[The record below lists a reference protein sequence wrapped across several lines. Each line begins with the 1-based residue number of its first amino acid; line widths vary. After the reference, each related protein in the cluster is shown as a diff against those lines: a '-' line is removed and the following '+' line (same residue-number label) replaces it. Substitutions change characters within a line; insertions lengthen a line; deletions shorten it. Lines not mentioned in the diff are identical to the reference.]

1 MRVRM
6 SMIALLA
13 IMLCACGGGGG
24 GSSSSDSSGGNASA
38 TLVSIMVS
46 PTTSIVI
53 AGSTQQFMATGTY
66 SDNSSKTLTQSATWI
81 SSNTAIATIDAAGL
95 VSALSA
101 GTTTITATSG
111 TISVSATLTVTTA
124 VSQPPINITMDL
136 HCDPLNQ
143 QLTLDDRRIF
153 FRRQL
158 ANAAWLIDYL
168 EPYGVKVSFLAVG
181 ECYEF
186 CVEAS
191 EQATCLPLLARLQAS
206 GGILGTHS
214 HTEYYRGV
222 HDWPSIANAYT
233 NPDPND
239 VRKVWDANKRF
250 TDMAVTLALGLTDA
264 AAIAAVNTAAE
275 SHAQLTDP
283 NQLMKEYGYTIR
295 EGGGDQIM
303 AGYFSHVPWNPFRP
317 GQTAITEDLTTKFMT
332 VPQGMV
338 IGQVGDHLGLWQD
351 GKSSRKKAEFLQL
364 YANWKERTRAGA
376 KSKVWA
382 FGWGVHTQD
391 LDYGSE
397 SRAAIMD
404 LIPWLR
410 DEFVSRADSTGKPPA
425 RFSSY
430 IDVRDEYLA
439 WEAEHPGVSSF
450 NYAAKATDYS
460 QYPYLEW
467 ANRYLRFARFD
478 SRITARGADIFL
490 MKAGNYSGANPTTY
504 PFVMAI
510 ATSSPTS
517 VNLSSTFGPVTLK
530 SIKLNTGSVS
540 DVPAV
545 SVSLDAE
552 PIVLCI
558 SADCDAILALENA
571 SSGTACGS
579 VICNSGKVCATDVS
593 PNVCVPDC
601 RILGN
606 SCPAIRPLC
615 NQTAGVCH

>member
-1 MRVRM
+1 MV
-6 SMIALLA
+6 LLA
-13 IMLCACGGGGG
+13 VTLFACGGGGG
-24 GSSSSDSSGGNASA
+24 SASDSGGGNASA
-38 TLVSIMVS
+38 TLVSIIVTPAS
-46 PTTSIVI
+46 PSITV
-53 AGSTQQFMATGTY
+53 GNTQQFTATGTY
-66 SDNSSKTLTQSATWI
+66 SDNSSKTLTQSATWV

-95 VSALSA
+95 VSAQSA
-101 GTTTITATSG
+101 GVTTITATSG
-111 TISVSATLTVTTA
+111 IIAGSTTLTVTTA
-124 VSQPPINITMDL
+124 VSQSPINITMDL

-153 FRRQL
+153 FRRQI
-158 ANAAWLIDYL
+158 ANAAWLMDYL

-222 HDWPSIANAYT
+222 HDWPSIANAYI
-233 NPDPND
+233 NPDPSD
-239 VRKVWDANKRF
+239 VRKVWDTNKRF
-250 TDMAVTLALGLTDA
+250 TDKAVSLALGVTDTA
-264 AAIAAVNTAAE
+264 VIAAVNAAAE
-275 SHAQLTDP
+275 SHAQLTNP
-283 NQLMKEYGYTIR
+283 NQLMEEYGYTIR

-303 AGYFSHVPWNPFRP
+303 ASYFSHVPWNPFRP
-317 GQTAITEDLTTKFMT
+317 GQSAITEDLTTKFVT

-338 IGQVGDHLGLWQD
+338 IGQVGEHLGLWQD

-364 YANWKERTRAGA
+364 YANWKERNRTGA
-376 KSKVWA
+376 KPKVWA

-391 LDYGSE
+391 LDIGSE

-410 DEFVSRADSTGKPPA
+410 DEFVSKADATGKPPA
-425 RFSSY
+425 RFASY
-430 IDVRDEYLA
+430 INVRDEYRV

-450 NYAAKATDYS
+450 NYAARATDYS

-467 ANRYLRFARFD
+467 ANRYLRYARFD
-478 SRITARGADIFL
+478 SRIAATGADVFL
-490 MKAGNYSGANPTTY
+490 MKAGDYSATTPKTY
-504 PFVMAI
+504 SFVLAI
-510 ATSSPTS
+510 AASSPTS

-530 SIKLNTGSVS
+530 SIKLSNGSVS
-540 DVPAV
+540 DVSAV

-552 PIVLCI
+552 PIALCI
-558 SADCDAILALENA
+558 SADCDAILTLGST

-579 VICNSGKVCATDVS
+579 VICYTGTVCATDIS

-601 RILGN
+601 RIQGN
-606 SCPAIRPLC
+606 SCPAIRPQC
-615 NQTAGVCH
+615 NQTTGVCH

>member
-1 MRVRM
+1 MRGTIM
-6 SMIALLA
+6 LSALLA
-13 IMLCACGGGGG
+13 VMLCACGGGG
-24 GSSSSDSSGGNASA
+24 SSSESGGGNASA
-38 TLVSIMVS
+38 TLVSIVVTPS
-46 PTTSIVI
+46 NPSIMP
-53 AGSTQQFMATGTY
+53 GKTQQFAATGTY
-66 SDNSSKTLTQSATWI
+66 SDSSTHDLSGSATWA
-81 SSNTAIATIDAAGL
+81 SSNQAVAIINNTGLATATTAG
-95 VSALSA
+95 V
-101 GTTTITATSG
+101 TTITATSG
-111 TISVSATLTVTTA
+111 SIEGSTTLTLTTA

-143 QLTLDDRRIF
+143 QLTLDDRLIF

-158 ANAAWLIDYL
+158 ANAAWLMDYL

-191 EQATCLPLLARLQAS
+191 EQAICLPLLARLQGS
-206 GGILGTHS
+206 GGILGSHS

-239 VRKVWDANKRF
+239 VRKVWDTNKRF
-250 TDMAVTLALGLTDA
+250 TDKAVSLALGLTDA

-275 SHAQLTDP
+275 SHAQLTTP
-283 NQLMKEYGYTIR
+283 NQLMEEYGYTIR

-303 AGYFSHVPWNPFRP
+303 ASYFSHVPWNPFRP
-317 GQTAITEDLTTKFMT
+317 GQTAITEDLTTKFVT

-338 IGQVGDHLGLWQD
+338 IGQVGDHLGRWQD

-364 YANWKERTRAGA
+364 YANWKERIRTGA

-410 DEFVSRADSTGKPPA
+410 DEFVSKADSTGKPPA
-425 RFSSY
+425 RFASY
-430 IDVRDEYLA
+430 INVRDEYLA

-450 NYAAKATDYS
+450 NYAARATDYS

-478 SRITARGADIFL
+478 SRITAAGADIFL

-517 VNLSSTFGPVTLK
+517 VNLSSTFGPVNLK
-530 SIKLNTGSVS
+530 SIKLSTGSVS

-552 PIVLCI
+552 PIALCI
-558 SADCDAILALENA
+558 SADCDAILSLENA

-579 VICNSGKVCATDVS
+579 GICNSGKVCATDVS

-601 RILGN
+601 RIQGN
-606 SCPAIRPLC
+606 SCPVIRPQC
-615 NQTAGVCH
+615 NQTTGVCY